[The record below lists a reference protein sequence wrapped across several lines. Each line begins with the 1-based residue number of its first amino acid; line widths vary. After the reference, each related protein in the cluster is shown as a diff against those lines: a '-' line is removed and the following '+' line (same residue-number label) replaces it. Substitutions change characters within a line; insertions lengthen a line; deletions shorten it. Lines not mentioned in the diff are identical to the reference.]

1 MTNAPFTFLLT
12 PQLWSMR
19 NRARRRE
26 RGDLLRAGVFGS
38 IGLGVCGAL
47 FAGAYWLTTQLS
59 GFEEFG
65 DFLLR
70 LGLSWLFLTF
80 LGFLAFSGVVTSLS
94 TFFLSDDLR
103 LLLTAPIP
111 RERLF
116 LARFTR
122 TVAQASWMVTM
133 FLTPVL
139 LGVGA
144 ARCAPLAFY
153 AAAVLTVVPFAM
165 IPVALGAGT
174 TLLLVNVLPARRARD
189 VLMLVSLLFA
199 VALVLLLRF
208 IEPERLLRVESLP
221 DVAGF
226 FANLQ
231 SPVMP
236 LMPSFWAGESLFAA
250 LQGGTDLLHGAALW
264 TTALACAVLLGAADR
279 RWHFAGYSRSQ
290 EAQKARVSQLRLVDA
305 IAGLLPLSTVR
316 RQLVVKDV
324 KVFLRDVSQWLQL
337 LPLCA
342 LVLLYLYNFRT
353 LDLERIPYMSGFLK
367 NVYAL
372 VNLAMAGFVLATVAV
387 RFVFP
392 AVSAEGAAFWIVRTS
407 PISLRDFL
415 WSKFWTGLVPMLVF
429 IEALTIAAN
438 ELMGVDPFLKIVAAV
453 AIAFM
458 TIALVGLAVG
468 FGARYPRFG
477 ADATQAA
484 GSYGGVAFMVLAV
497 LYIIMMVILLG
508 WPSSM
513 WLFSR
518 LRGMRISALRE
529 TAMAAS
535 FACAVALSV
544 ATSWWAMRSGVNALE
559 RMKH

>member
-1 MTNAPFTFLLT
+1 MNGPFTFLLA
-12 PQLWSMR
+12 PQLWAMR

-47 FAGAYWLTTQLS
+47 FAGAYWLTTKL
-59 GFEEFG
+59 GAFEEFG
-65 DFLLR
+65 DYLLR

-80 LGFLAFSGVVTSLS
+80 LGFLAFSGVVASLS
-94 TFFLSDDLR
+94 TFFLSEDLR
-103 LLLTAPIP
+103 LLLAAPIP
-111 RERLF
+111 RQRLF
-116 LARFTR
+116 FARFMR
-122 TVAQASWMVTM
+122 TVGQASWMVTM

-144 ARCAPLAFY
+144 ARCAPFTY
-153 AAAVLTVVPFAM
+153 YMAAALTVPPFAA
-165 IPVALGAGT
+165 IPVALGVGT
-174 TLLLVNVLPARRARD
+174 TLFLVNVLPARRARD

-199 VALVLLLRF
+199 AALVLILRF
-208 IEPERLLRVESLP
+208 IQPERLLRVESLP
-221 DVAGF
+221 DIADF

-236 LMPSFWAGESLFAA
+236 LLPSFWAGESLFAE
-250 LQGGTDLLHGAALW
+250 LQGGRDLLHGAALW
-264 TTALACAVLLGAADR
+264 TTALAGTVLLGAADR

-290 EAQKARVSQLRLVDA
+290 EAAKARISRLRIIDA
-305 IAGLLPLSTVR
+305 LSHALPLSTVR
-316 RQLVVKDV
+316 RQLLVKDA
-324 KVFLRDVSQWLQL
+324 KVFLRDVNQWLQL

-392 AVSAEGAAFWIVRTS
+392 AVSAEGAAFWIVRAS

-415 WSKFWTGLVPMLVF
+415 WSKFWTGLVPLLIF
-429 IEALTIAAN
+429 IEGLTIAAN
-438 ELMGVDPFLKIVAAV
+438 QLMGVDPWLKVMAAV

-458 TIALVGLAVG
+458 TVALVGLAVG

-477 ADATQAA
+477 VDATQAA

-497 LYIIMMVILLG
+497 LYIITMVVLLG

-518 LRGMRISALRE
+518 LRGVRMSSLRE
-529 TAMAAS
+529 IFMVVS
-535 FACAVALSV
+535 FASAATLSV
-544 ATSWWAMRSGVNALE
+544 IIPWLSMRSGVGALE
-559 RMKH
+559 RMNR

>member
-1 MTNAPFTFLLT
+1 VTNAPFTFLLV

-19 NRARRRE
+19 NRVRQRE
-26 RGDLLRAGVFGS
+26 RGDLLRAGVFGG
-38 IGLGVCGAL
+38 IGLAVCGAL
-47 FAGAYWLTTQLS
+47 FIGAYWLTTKLAA
-59 GFEEFG
+59 FEEFG
-65 DFLLR
+65 DYLLR

-80 LGFLAFSGVVTSLS
+80 LGFLAFSGVVASLS

-103 LLLTAPIP
+103 LLVAAPIP
-111 RERLF
+111 RGRLF

-122 TVAQASWMVTM
+122 TVGQASWMVAM

-144 ARCAPLAFY
+144 ARCAPFTYY
-153 AAAVLTVVPFAM
+153 AAAGLTVVPFAT
-165 IPVALGAGT
+165 IPVALGAGA

-199 VALVLLLRF
+199 AALVLILRF

-221 DVAGF
+221 DIADF

-236 LMPSFWAGESLFAA
+236 LLPSFWAGESLFAE
-250 LQGGTDLLHGAALW
+250 LQGGRDLLHGAALW
-264 TTALACAVLLGAADR
+264 TTALAFTVLLGAADR
-279 RWHFAGYSRSQ
+279 RWHLAGYSRSQ
-290 EAQKARVSQLRLVDA
+290 ESAKARVKQLRAIDA
-305 IAGLLPLSTVR
+305 VARALPLSTVR
-316 RQLVVKDV
+316 RELVVKDV
-324 KVFLRDVSQWLQL
+324 KVFLRDVNQWLQL

-353 LDLERIPYMSGFLK
+353 LDLDRIPYMSGFLK

-392 AVSAEGAAFWIVRTS
+392 AVSAEGAAFWIVRAS
-407 PISLRDFL
+407 PVSLRDFL
-415 WSKFWTGLVPMLVF
+415 WSKFWTGLAPLMIF
-429 IEALTIAAN
+429 IEGLTIAAN
-438 ELMGVDPFLKIVAAV
+438 ELMGVDPWLKALAIV

-458 TIALVGLAVG
+458 TVALVGLAVG

-477 ADATQAA
+477 ADPTQAA
-484 GSYGGVAFMVLAV
+484 GSYGGVSFMVLAV
-497 LYIIMMVILLG
+497 LYVIVMVALLG

-518 LRGMRISALRE
+518 LRGIRMSSVRELLMIASLVSA
-529 TAMAAS
+529 A
-535 FACAVALSV
+535 ALSV
-544 ATSWWAMRSGVNALE
+544 AIPWMAMRSGVAALE
-559 RMKH
+559 RMRR

>member
-1 MTNAPFTFLLT
+1 MTNAPFTFLLV

-19 NRARRRE
+19 NRARQRE
-26 RGDLLRAGVFGS
+26 RGDLLRAGVFGG

-47 FAGAYWLTTQLS
+47 FIGAYWLTTKLAA
-59 GFEEFG
+59 FEEFG
-65 DFLLR
+65 DYLLR

-80 LGFLAFSGVVTSLS
+80 LGFLAFSGVVASLS

-103 LLLTAPIP
+103 LLVAAPIP
-111 RERLF
+111 RGRLF
-116 LARFTR
+116 LARLTR
-122 TVAQASWMVTM
+122 TVGQASWMVAM

-144 ARCAPLAFY
+144 ARCAPFTYY
-153 AAAVLTVVPFAM
+153 AAAVLTVVPFAT
-165 IPVALGAGT
+165 IPVALGAGA

-199 VALVLLLRF
+199 AALVLILRF

-221 DVAGF
+221 DIADF

-236 LMPSFWAGESLFAA
+236 LLPSFWAGESLFAE
-250 LQGGTDLLHGAALW
+250 LQGGRDLLHGAALW
-264 TTALACAVLLGAADR
+264 TTALACTVLLGAADR

-290 EAQKARVSQLRLVDA
+290 ESAKARVNQLRAIDA
-305 IAGLLPLSTVR
+305 VARALPLSTVR
-316 RQLVVKDV
+316 RELVVKDV
-324 KVFLRDVSQWLQL
+324 KVFLRDVNQWLQL

-392 AVSAEGAAFWIVRTS
+392 AVSTEGAAFWIVRAS
-407 PISLRDFL
+407 PVSLRDFL
-415 WSKFWTGLVPMLVF
+415 WSKFWTGLAPLLIF
-429 IEALTIAAN
+429 IEGLTIAAN
-438 ELMGVDPFLKIVAAV
+438 ELMGVDPWLKALAIV

-458 TIALVGLAVG
+458 TVALVGLAVG

-477 ADATQAA
+477 ADPTQAA
-484 GSYGGVAFMVLAV
+484 GSYGGVSFMVLAV
-497 LYIIMMVILLG
+497 LYVLVMVALLG

-518 LRGMRISALRE
+518 LRGIRMSSVRELLMIASLVSA
-529 TAMAAS
+529 A
-535 FACAVALSV
+535 ALSV
-544 ATSWWAMRSGVNALE
+544 AIPWMAMRSGVAALE
-559 RMKH
+559 RMRR